1 MASVVVAAAD
11 PGAGR
16 SDSVAMVEAKVTT
29 SALSSSTKV
38 IVKVNVALTSATWMC
53 SIPPVSCTNVLS

>member
-1 MASVVVAAAD
+1 MASIVVSAMD

-29 SALSSSTKV
+29 SARSSSTKAM
-38 IVKVNVALTSATWMC
+38 VKVNRELTSATWMC
-53 SIPPVSCTNVLS
+53 SMPPVSCTNVLP